1 MGLFCYKIEQTEHR
15 SSCCACLYVTTC
27 DKHVIFNRKSRI
39 KSGENDWTDDNRREP
54 LSVDQSVRGS
64 ALLQRGYMRGLDEG
78 ECGTESGW
86 MGRQS
91 VQVSAD
97 VRLLNSGGTG
107 EGQRWTSQGIAPE
120 SFTPLCYNLQ
130 QNTTTSDCGGSGDTT
145 EMENV
150 WDVGDRLHTL
160 GKGQLQ
166 AYSPLSV
173 ACSSDK
179 MKVTQDQ
186 YLNFSVCCH
195 KKRYNPDVTY
205 MTAFYV
211 LWGLEC
217 CRMALHKRGMT
228 QVLSLGY

>member
-1 MGLFCYKIEQTEHR
+1 MLQI
-15 SSCCACLYVTTC
+15 C
-27 DKHVIFNRKSRI
+27 DKHVIFNRKRRI
-39 KSGENDWTDDNRREP
+39 NAEKKIGRTTIGESLCQESISLWEALRCFRE
-54 LSVDQSVRGS
+54 DTWG
-64 ALLQRGYMRGLDEG
+64 GWMRENV
-78 ECGTESGW
+78 CTESGW

-130 QNTTTSDCGGSGDTT
+130 QNTTTSDCGGSGDTA

-186 YLNFSVCCH
+186 YLHFSFCRH
-195 KKRYNPDVTY
+195 KKWYNPDVIY
-205 MTAFYV
+205 IWLHFMYSGDWSAAVQLYIRGEWHRFY
-211 LWGLEC
+211 
-217 CRMALHKRGMT
+217 R
-228 QVLSLGY
+228 

>member
-1 MGLFCYKIEQTEHR
+1 MQ
-15 SSCCACLYVTTC
+15 
-27 DKHVIFNRKSRI
+27 DKC
-39 KSGENDWTDDNRREP
+39 GEKDWTDDNRREP
-54 LSVDQSVRGS
+54 LSGVDQSVRGS

-78 ECGTESGW
+78 ECDTESGW

-130 QNTTTSDCGGSGDTT
+130 QNTTTSDCGGSGDTA

-186 YLNFSVCCH
+186 YLHFSFCRH
-195 KKRYNPDVTY
+195 KKWYNPDVIY
-205 MTAFYV
+205 IWLHFMYSGDWSAAVQLYIRGEWHRFY
-211 LWGLEC
+211 
-217 CRMALHKRGMT
+217 R
-228 QVLSLGY
+228 